1 MAAKWG
7 HLGMSVPDIAQ
18 VLAAEKAGC
27 WSAAL
32 TLYEQALK
40 NEADSAA
47 AAADGRPVR
56 AGDGGRPGPE
66 GQRLSGSLAKGHLSV
81 AQRGHLN
88 CLLQLGHLQ
97 ALLAEVDGWASRCT
111 GLLSCFSPASY
122 SQSCCAVC
130 DLEDSDPE
138 YISHDVT
145 SLCFNG

>member
-1 MAAKWG
+1 MWHG
-7 HLGMSVPDIAQ
+7 YDVQ

-40 NEADSAA
+40 NEADSAT
-47 AAADGRPVR
+47 AAADGRPQR
-56 AGDGGRPGPE
+56 AGHGGRPGPE
-66 GQRLSGSLAKGHLSV
+66 GQRLCGSLQKGELSV

-111 GLLSCFSPASY
+111 GALSVPPAILCIWIW
-122 SQSCCAVC
+122 QVCTFVEMCCAA
-130 DLEDSDPE
+130 LLRT
-138 YISHDVT
+138 YKQ
-145 SLCFNG
+145 NR